1 MKNIF
6 KKGIAKDKD
15 LWYNTTSYLR
25 VGVCPLSNCYLEK
38 MKNLFLERINMAQ
51 NVKNV
56 SQTVKNAILP
66 TVSELGYE
74 IWDVEFVKEGANY
87 YLRIYIDCAEGI
99 NIEDCERVHRAI
111 DPVLDEA
118 DPIDRAYYLEVSS
131 PGLGRQIKNAEQ
143 AEKVMGER
151 VELKLFAPDAAKR
164 KTLVG
169 TLEGYGE
176 STVTLKIGEEC
187 SEVEIKNI
195 AKLCLCDYE

>member
-1 MKNIF
+1 
-6 KKGIAKDKD
+6 
-15 LWYNTTSYLR
+15 
-25 VGVCPLSNCYLEK
+25 
-38 MKNLFLERINMAQ
+38 MAQ

-56 SQTVKNAILP
+56 SQTVKDAILP

-164 KTLVG
+164 KMLVG
-169 TLEGYGE
+169 TLLGYGE

-187 SEVEIKNI
+187 SEIEIKNI